1 MKARCWCDYGLPSAK
16 DIAKRL
22 DLPPMPTPLHAGN
35 SVDAALDILKN
46 ALGMNVGEVLEIPTP
61 IGVKR
66 IEAKWLPH
74 IVEKR
79 NDARERYANLI
90 LPTLQ
95 NPTEIWES
103 DYEFHG
109 KWEKRE
115 HFIKIWRAGS
125 NAFFVVVNLEK
136 GGTLW
141 NGIPLRIRSVDR
153 QREGKLLWRED
164 ASGG

>member
-1 MKARCWCDYGLPSAK
+1 MKVRSWRDYGLQSAK
-16 DIAKRL
+16 DIAKCP
-22 DLPPMPTPLHAGN
+22 DLPPMPTSLHAGN

-61 IGVKR
+61 
-66 IEAKWLPH
+66 

-109 KWEKRE
+109 KYEKRE
-115 HFIKIWRAGS
+115 HFIKIWKAGS

-141 NGIPLRIRSVDR
+141 NAIPLRIRSVDR
-153 QREGKLLWRED
+153 QREGKLLWKED